1 MSNIFVAR
9 QPMVNHLKEVVGYEL
24 LFRSHSAS
32 QSANDINVDAA
43 SAQVMANALT
53 TMGVNWLEGRPAY
66 INVSFSVLKNNV
78 VEVLHPELYVI
89 EIDKHSQEQE
99 ETLDI
104 VKNLKSKGYQ
114 ICLDD
119 FEPTELNLKLLPYV
133 YAIKVDLAKGSAVL
147 VNSVKAI
154 KDSKII
160 KCVKKIEEE
169 NQWEVCAKL
178 GYHYFQGYYF
188 SKPETVTAKSVHP
201 SYEVIL
207 SLLNLVKK
215 DADGNQLENW
225 FKRDPALSFKLFR
238 YINSA
243 GFGFTEIKSIK
254 HAVTVLGMKQ
264 LYRWLTLLLIT
275 ASTDTASPVL
285 IKSAAIRGRVTELL
299 GQSLLPAS
307 ETDNLFIVGMFS
319 MLDIILGLP
328 IPDIVDRL
336 GFSDEIRD
344 ALLSRS
350 GIYGDFLAIAEALEK
365 DNLAELNRLSEKA
378 MLDANTINKAHLDAL
393 AWVERL
399 GL

>member
-1 MSNIFVAR
+1 MAR
-9 QPMVNHLKEVVGYEL
+9 QPMVNHIKDVVGYEL
-24 LFRSHSAS
+24 LFRSHVTS
-32 QSANDINVDAA
+32 QSAENIDLDAA

-66 INVSFSVLKNNV
+66 INVSFTVLKNNIA
-78 VEVLHPELYVI
+78 EVLPPDLYVL
-89 EIDKHSQEQE
+89 EIDANSQAKE
-99 ETLDI
+99 ETLEI
-104 VKNLKSKGYQ
+104 IKKLRGSGYK

-119 FEPTELNLKLLPYV
+119 YEPGPQTEQYLPFIH
-133 YAIKVDLAKGSAVL
+133 AIKVDLSKGAATL
-147 VNSVKAI
+147 VNAI
-154 KDSKII
+154 KSIQGTKII
-160 KCVKKIEEE
+160 PCVKKIEEE
-169 NQWEVCAKL
+169 NQWNVCSQL

-188 SKPETVTAKSVHP
+188 SRPETVTAKSVHP

-215 DADGNQLENW
+215 DADGKKLEDW

-243 GFGFTEIKSIK
+243 GFGFSEIQSIR
-254 HAVTVLGMKQ
+254 HAVTMLGLKQ

-285 IKSAAIRGRVTELL
+285 IKAAAIRGRVTELL
-299 GQSLLPAS
+299 GQAMLPPS
-307 ETDNLFIVGMFS
+307 ETDNLFVVGMFS

-328 IPDIVDRL
+328 ITDIIDRL
-336 GFSDEIRD
+336 GFSDSMKE
-344 ALLSRS
+344 ALLTRS
-350 GIYGDFLAIAEALEK
+350 GMYGCFVAIAEALEK
-365 DNLAELNRLSEKA
+365 DDLETLNRLSAES
-378 MLDANTINKAHLDAL
+378 MIDAATINKAHLDAV